1 MNALFALLLTGL
13 MLFSSVN
20 QMKAPMSPVMAESV
34 EPAGEEA
41 MVEPG
46 MEAPASDV
54 MVESVAEETAVEA
67 EPAMAVVESSGI
79 PAFAVFLP
87 ERIERA
93 WYWYTYTEEIQH
105 IVQSAV
111 EKALLN
117 AGLQVV
123 DISSMALP
131 EQGELTQVM
140 SPPQVVRWAAAAGVS
155 YVIMGT
161 ATADPQSE
169 GTAYGQRVVR
179 ATANISARIIRV
191 SDSRIMGV
199 QDATALMGGQALG
212 AAAREALKKAGEDIG
227 RKLARSAKSLT
238 AP

>member
-13 MLFSSVN
+13 MLFSSAS
-20 QMKAPMSPVMAESV
+20 QMKAPMPSGMTESV
-34 EPAGEEA
+34 EPAAMEESA
-41 MVEPG
+41 PDVVPEP
-46 MEAPASDV
+46 
-54 MVESVAEETAVEA
+54 VAGEA
-67 EPAMAVVESSGI
+67 EPAVEAAPAAPDTMPSGI
-79 PAFAVFLP
+79 PTFAVFLP
-87 ERIERA
+87 ERIERV
-93 WYWYTYTEEIQH
+93 WYWYAYTEEIQH
-105 IVQSAV
+105 LVQSAV

-123 DISSMALP
+123 DVSSMALP
-131 EQGELTQVM
+131 EQGDLNQVM
-140 SPPQVVRWAAAAGVS
+140 SPPQVVRWGAAAGVS

-191 SDSRIMGV
+191 SDSRVVAV
-199 QDATALMGGQALG
+199 QDATALMGGQALP
-212 AAAREALKKAGEDIG
+212 AASREALKKAGEDIG
-227 RKLARSAKSLT
+227 RKLARAAKGLA